1 MFIGCIT
8 KLVQHLQLVAEIM
21 PGTTIV
27 CLFSG
32 FFQLLARYVN
42 SLTLASVAWAADPI
56 VNRTL

>member
-8 KLVQHLQLVAEIM
+8 NLVQHLQLVTEIM
-21 PGTTIV
+21 PGTTIA

-32 FFQLLARYVN
+32 FFQLLALYVN
-42 SLTLASVAWAADPI
+42 SLTLASVAWAADLS